1 MLITLFQ
8 YMYFNC
14 TDKFELFLFYC
25 SSRFDINA
33 ISTMKPFLISQG
45 KIVASSLG
53 PHINLYGCKLHC
65 NILSYLNGV
74 YFHCTIKVIGKKKL
88 CLSKIY
94 TLQNI

>member
-1 MLITLFQ
+1 MLITLFK

-53 PHINLYGCKLHC
+53 PHINLYGCNITLQHS
-65 NILSYLNGV
+65 ILSKWSLFPLYN
-74 YFHCTIKVIGKKKL
+74 
-88 CLSKIY
+88 
-94 TLQNI
+94 